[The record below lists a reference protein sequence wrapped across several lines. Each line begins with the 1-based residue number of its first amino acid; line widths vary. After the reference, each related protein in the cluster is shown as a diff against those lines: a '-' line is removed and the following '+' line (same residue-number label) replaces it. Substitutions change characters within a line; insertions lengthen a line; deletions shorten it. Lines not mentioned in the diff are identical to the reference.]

1 MSNSTRNSNERCN
14 AQRTQLWQSALL
26 TIPYGTRHAADSDL
40 HLFDRQRWIAL
51 ENRDGSYTWIDQALN
66 TTKRIDG
73 ETLVQMI
80 SAIEMGGPYGN
91 IH

>member
-1 MSNSTRNSNERCN
+1 MRNSNEKLN
-14 AQRTQLWQSALL
+14 ALQTQMWQSALL
-26 TIPYGTRHAADSDL
+26 TIPYDARHSVASDL

-51 ENRDGSYTWIDQALN
+51 ENHDGSYTWIDQAMN

-73 ETLVQMI
+73 ETLLKML